1 MIGVLLACTLLA
13 GCTSES
19 KPPRSAKVTSPTTT
33 QAPTTTTPQPKL
45 IYAHT
50 FSPEQQE
57 VAKGYFAAD
66 TAHLLASEH
75 PTHDPS
81 GLANTHVGAMLAAA
95 RKDVAALARDHRAVR
110 LPANTKSLVRVD
122 AVRIAGETAIIDVC
136 TIDDAVFYALPDG
149 QLVDSDVVSHKR
161 RGTLRR
167 FRHRWKLLY
176 RTSDAKQPGAVA
188 CQS

>member
-1 MIGVLLACTLLA
+1 MIGVLLACTVLA
-13 GCTSES
+13 GCSSTS
-19 KPPRSAKVTSPTTT
+19 KPPRSAKVTSPSTTKT
-33 QAPTTTTPQPKL
+33 PTTTTTPQPKL

-95 RKDVAALARDHRAVR
+95 RKDVAALAR
-110 LPANTKSLVRVD
+110 
-122 AVRIAGETAIIDVC
+122 
-136 TIDDAVFYALPDG
+136 
-149 QLVDSDVVSHKR
+149 
-161 RGTLRR
+161 
-167 FRHRWKLLY
+167 
-176 RTSDAKQPGAVA
+176 
-188 CQS
+188 